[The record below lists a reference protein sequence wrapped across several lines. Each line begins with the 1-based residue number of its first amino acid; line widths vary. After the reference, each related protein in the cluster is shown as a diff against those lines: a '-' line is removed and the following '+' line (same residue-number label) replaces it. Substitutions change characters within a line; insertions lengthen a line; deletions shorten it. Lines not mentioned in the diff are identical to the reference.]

1 MVGNLTASRV
11 DRGLTGAFPD
21 ATETHSV
28 SVPQLPSPV
37 TALGVDISLL
47 SSGFQTDFPDSA
59 IVI

>member
-11 DRGLTGAFPD
+11 DRGLTGVFPD

-28 SVPQLPSPV
+28 SVSQLPSPV

>member
-11 DRGLTGAFPD
+11 DRGLTGVFPD

-28 SVPQLPSPV
+28 SIPQLSSPF
-37 TALGVDISLL
+37 TALRVNVSLL
-47 SSGFQTDFPDSA
+47 SSESQTDFPDSA